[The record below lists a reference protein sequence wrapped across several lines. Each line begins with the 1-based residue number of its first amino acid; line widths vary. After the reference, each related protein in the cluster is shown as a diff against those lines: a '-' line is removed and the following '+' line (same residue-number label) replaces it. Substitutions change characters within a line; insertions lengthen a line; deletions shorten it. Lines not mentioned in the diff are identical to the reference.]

1 MGEDHNIWKIFF
13 WFCGSLLKSQ
23 LISKCLFF
31 CLQFLPKNLF
41 SGYIESQSE
50 TSNQYR
56 ARTAGTT
63 KRRERLL
70 RPPSN
75 ISRSLG
81 DTEFYEQV
89 AETIFLQGKPTQART
104 YELKDCYRDLLLR
117 YHLRFYDQTTY
128 TYIGNKHFFM
138 TCHRKTYQNY
148 EQPPQRLQNL
158 YF

>member
-1 MGEDHNIWKIFF
+1 MVTKYR
-13 WFCGSLLKSQ
+13 
-23 LISKCLFF
+23 
-31 CLQFLPKNLF
+31 F

-89 AETIFLQGKPTQART
+89 AETIYLQGKPTQAR
-104 YELKDCYRDLLLR
+104 
-117 YHLRFYDQTTY
+117 
-128 TYIGNKHFFM
+128 
-138 TCHRKTYQNY
+138 
-148 EQPPQRLQNL
+148 NL
-158 YF
+158 

>member
-1 MGEDHNIWKIFF
+1 MEKFKITVEQFF
-13 WFCGSLLKSQ
+13 LTVGQNNFGNKYH
-23 LISKCLFF
+23 
-31 CLQFLPKNLF
+31 F

-50 TSNQYR
+50 TNNQYR

-104 YELKDCYRDLLLR
+104 YELEDCYRNLLL
-117 YHLRFYDQTTY
+117 YLHYYLS
-128 TYIGNKHFFM
+128 
-138 TCHRKTYQNY
+138 
-148 EQPPQRLQNL
+148 
-158 YF
+158 

>member
-1 MGEDHNIWKIFF
+1 MAFLQYINFVSNIIFT
-13 WFCGSLLKSQ
+13 
-23 LISKCLFF
+23 
-31 CLQFLPKNLF
+31 
-41 SGYIESQSE
+41 GYIESQSE

-89 AETIFLQGKPTQART
+89 AETIFIQGKPSQART
-104 YELKDCYRDLLLR
+104 YQLKDCYRDFFSVNIII
-117 YHLRFYDQTTY
+117 YCNCTIITHIFYPLFQKVMWL
-128 TYIGNKHFFM
+128 I
-138 TCHRKTYQNY
+138 
-148 EQPPQRLQNL
+148 LQAT
-158 YF
+158 